1 MKWMLLLLLCVV
13 ASPLHAQLDTVYRNR
28 VEGAIAR
35 IEERPEL
42 IKHVIKRNGV
52 TYRYWLYKKR
62 LFKIEKQWSDKTS
75 DNHIIENEYQYYLHQ
90 GQLTRA
96 YESEILLVNG
106 NRNDVNVWSVT
117 AYFKANRIVYIRSLG
132 HGKTEDEDYDMEKEM
147 ISHFLE
153 LKTFLLRQ
161 LK

>member
-1 MKWMLLLLLCVV
+1 MKWMLLFLLCVV

-62 LFKIEKQWSDKTS
+62 LFKIEKQWPEKTS

-147 ISHFLE
+147 ISHFQE